1 MMTTPIFLEHVQQLL
16 AELKPAVRYGLTG
29 QVTMDEEGDLAR
41 DISLEPN
48 AEGLEHSG
56 KGGSSYM
63 LTVEKD
69 LSCHS
74 NSLPPEDRYFT
85 LARLRV
91 LVHGFFKASPQA
103 ATDRSSWQSQNVSSV
118 SM

>member
-1 MMTTPIFLEHVQQLL
+1 MTTPIFIEHVQQLL
-16 AELKPAVRYGLTG
+16 AEFKPAVRYSLTG

-48 AEGLEHSG
+48 AEGLQHSG

-74 NSLPPEDRYFT
+74 NRLSPEDRYFA

-91 LVHGFFKASPQA
+91 LVHGFLQGLPSG
-103 ATDRSSWQSQNVSSV
+103 SH
-118 SM
+118 